1 MTPDESVFYHL
12 VYMVGLG
19 CYTSTDT
26 MGNNPSKIVRWMFTG
41 RRRPFYVGIVFV
53 VILAAALIYLL
64 RDGRNGDATREVKL
78 TIIPDQADVQI
89 KDIHFTEVGDPEL
102 TWEIHADTARY
113 RKKENLVSFE
123 RVRIKL
129 TRKNGKSLT
138 LTGNEGVLHTDTKD
152 AEIFGNVV
160 ASSSGG
166 DVVETDRL
174 YYSDKE
180 RKIFTDKKITLRNE
194 RMQVDGTGM
203 ELSFPEERVTLK
215 SRVKAVIK
223 AGR

>member
-1 MTPDESVFYHL
+1 LTPGESAFYRF

-19 CYTSTDT
+19 CYTSADT
-26 MGNNPSKIVRWMFTG
+26 MRDNISKIARLMLSG
-41 RRRPFYVGIVFV
+41 RRRTFYVGVVFV
-53 VILAAALIYLL
+53 VILSAALVYLL
-64 RDGRNGDATREVKL
+64 RDGRNGDATGEVKL
-78 TIIPDQADVQI
+78 TIIPDQADVQV

-113 RKKENLVSFE
+113 RKKENLVNFE
-123 RVRIKL
+123 RVSIKL

-180 RKIFTDKKITLRNE
+180 RKIFTDKKIILRNE
-194 RMQVDGTGM
+194 RMEVDGIGM
-203 ELSFPEERVTLK
+203 ALSFPEERVTLQ